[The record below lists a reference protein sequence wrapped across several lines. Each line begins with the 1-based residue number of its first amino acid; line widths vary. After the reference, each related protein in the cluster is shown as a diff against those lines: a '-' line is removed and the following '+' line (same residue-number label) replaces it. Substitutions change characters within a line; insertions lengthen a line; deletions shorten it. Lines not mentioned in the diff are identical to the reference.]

1 MLTAEAAQH
10 ALQRAG
16 VRLTPQRLMIV
27 NVLVDNRTH
36 PTIEQ
41 IYATARQTYPT
52 LSLATVY
59 HTVDLLARYGL
70 VLELRGSKDGLRCDP
85 DTSPHAHAYCT
96 LCGAV
101 ADIILP
107 ASYALDEG
115 ALNGFRATRMDISL
129 YGECQACRELQVP
142 HITVD

>member
-1 MLTAEAAQH
+1 MLTAEAAQK

-27 NVLVDNRTH
+27 DVLVDNRTH

-41 IYATARQTYPT
+41 IFATARMKYPT

-59 HTVDLLARYGL
+59 HTIDLLAKHGL

-85 DTSPHAHAYCT
+85 DIAPHAHAYCT
-96 LCGAV
+96 SCNAV
-101 ADIILP
+101 YDITLP
-107 ASYALDEG
+107 AAYAIDEG
-115 ALNGFRATRMDISL
+115 SLDGFRATRVDISL
-129 YGECQACRELQVP
+129 YGECRGCRELQISP
-142 HITVD
+142 MIVD